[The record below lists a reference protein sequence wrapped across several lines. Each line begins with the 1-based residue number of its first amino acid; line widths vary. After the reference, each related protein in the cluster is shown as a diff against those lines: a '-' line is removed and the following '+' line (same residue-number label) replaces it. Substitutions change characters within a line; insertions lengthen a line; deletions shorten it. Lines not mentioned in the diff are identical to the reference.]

1 MPSKYIQLEQVRF
14 KSPVDFEANGHEFLV
29 TQPGD
34 KAYVGNT
41 TKEVD
46 DAWAEL
52 LWGRYF
58 SISEKEAISLW
69 GDEHLMYSDPI
80 RSGYTGG

>member
-1 MPSKYIQLEQVRF
+1 MSPGSIQLEQVRF

-34 KAYVGNT
+34 KAYVGDNW
-41 TKEVD
+41 KEI
-46 DAWAEL
+46 DAAWEEL

-58 SISEKEAISLW
+58 SISEDEAKDLW
-69 GDEHLMYSDPI
+69 GEEYQNFWD
-80 RSGYTGG
+80 RKKSGYSGG